1 MARNDGYRNQI
12 PAGYELAYGPDGGL
26 VVVPSTPAPQRS
38 ALGRIS
44 QGISEGYGPQELAR
58 PTPEEYAQHPI
69 LSTMYEPVQMG
80 LDAARRSVGAVT
92 GGLAGAA
99 GAGAQLL
106 TNDTGIGNEA
116 EKAARS
122 AMEYFATRGMAE
134 PGMTPSGAI
143 ARNGEVLPPVRGP
156 QGQLGYAEP
165 TTITQYPTL
174 APGSIRGTSA
184 EGAPRLAP
192 PNPLT
197 SYRPASG
204 QGQRI
209 GPNQPSAAL
218 RPVVDQ
224 TYTVP
229 QEVRPVSETTAPSS
243 VVRLGDESPLQ
254 ADRQGA
260 FNATQRA
267 NEAAFRANQAATATG
282 EGMFEPNPPV
292 GRLRTQQPQFVGP
305 NQPPS
310 VSVDRSYVA
319 PQTASDIAYQQFLK
333 EIGQGAS
340 GPAAGSLA
348 HPISDPMIAKAM
360 SSVRSGAASEP
371 VDIAKLLNDPT
382 QNYRLAGE
390 QGQSVGP
397 KQPYSMSIDR
407 SYVAPSVAEAP
418 APASGPWGSAA
429 PEQVTGTSVP
439 SYQPSTPR
447 TGAEI
452 DEINRRMAA
461 ALQAGVATTGA
472 GAAAYKIRQNMQANQ
487 PPAAGSDQVPAG
499 YTPNYDDFH
508 RMFSSA
514 PGQTAPAQDQ
524 FFGTGANEF
533 FAPSPEAAPSSRGDR
548 AYTAVNT
555 ARQVAARAPAP
566 AAISSSTSA
575 PASAP
580 AQPQSGGLF
589 SRIFSGPDY
598 QSTGDTVAKPGGGV
612 NWGSSENAADFFR
625 AARLAQQ
632 LQDQQNASGSSDDA
646 QPRASGGKVD
656 KKPSKEAMLHKSLEI
671 IHHMLKNQHR

>member
-1 MARNDGYRNQI
+1 
-12 PAGYELAYGPDGGL
+12 
-26 VVVPSTPAPQRS
+26 
-38 ALGRIS
+38 
-44 QGISEGYGPQELAR
+44 
-58 PTPEEYAQHPI
+58 
-69 LSTMYEPVQMG
+69 
-80 LDAARRSVGAVT
+80 
-92 GGLAGAA
+92 
-99 GAGAQLL
+99 
-106 TNDTGIGNEA
+106 
-116 EKAARS
+116 
-122 AMEYFATRGMAE
+122 
-134 PGMTPSGAI
+134 
-143 ARNGEVLPPVRGP
+143 
-156 QGQLGYAEP
+156 
-165 TTITQYPTL
+165 
-174 APGSIRGTSA
+174 
-184 EGAPRLAP
+184 
-192 PNPLT
+192 
-197 SYRPASG
+197 
-204 QGQRI
+204 
-209 GPNQPSAAL
+209 
-218 RPVVDQ
+218 
-224 TYTVP
+224 
-229 QEVRPVSETTAPSS
+229 
-243 VVRLGDESPLQ
+243 
-254 ADRQGA
+254 
-260 FNATQRA
+260 
-267 NEAAFRANQAATATG
+267 
-282 EGMFEPNPPV
+282 MFEPNPPV

-310 VSVDRSYVA
+310 VSIDRSYVA

-382 QNYRLAGE
+382 QSYRLAGE

-429 PEQVTGTSVP
+429 PEQVTSTSVP

-508 RMFSSA
+508 RMF
-514 PGQTAPAQDQ
+514 PPTPVQTAPQTDISDFSNLDFVPPA
-524 FFGTGANEF
+524 
-533 FAPSPEAAPSSRGDR
+533 SSRGDR

-575 PASAP
+575 PAP

>member
-1 MARNDGYRNQI
+1 M
-12 PAGYELAYGPDGGL
+12 
-26 VVVPSTPAPQRS
+26 
-38 ALGRIS
+38 
-44 QGISEGYGPQELAR
+44 
-58 PTPEEYAQHPI
+58 
-69 LSTMYEPVQMG
+69 
-80 LDAARRSVGAVT
+80 
-92 GGLAGAA
+92 
-99 GAGAQLL
+99 
-106 TNDTGIGNEA
+106 
-116 EKAARS
+116 
-122 AMEYFATRGMAE
+122 
-134 PGMTPSGAI
+134 
-143 ARNGEVLPPVRGP
+143 
-156 QGQLGYAEP
+156 
-165 TTITQYPTL
+165 
-174 APGSIRGTSA
+174 
-184 EGAPRLAP
+184 
-192 PNPLT
+192 
-197 SYRPASG
+197 
-204 QGQRI
+204 
-209 GPNQPSAAL
+209 
-218 RPVVDQ
+218 
-224 TYTVP
+224 P

-310 VSVDRSYVA
+310 VSIDRSYVA

-382 QNYRLAGE
+382 QSYRLAGE

-429 PEQVTGTSVP
+429 PEQVTSTSVP

-508 RMFSSA
+508 RMF
-514 PGQTAPAQDQ
+514 PPTPVQTAPQTDISDFSNLDFVPPA
-524 FFGTGANEF
+524 
-533 FAPSPEAAPSSRGDR
+533 SSRGDR

-575 PASAP
+575 PAP

>member
-1 MARNDGYRNQI
+1 MARNEGYRNQI
-12 PAGYELAYGPDGGL
+12 PAGYELAYGPDGSL

-58 PTPEEYAQHPI
+58 PTPEEYARHPI

-80 LDAARRSVGAVT
+80 LDAARRGVGAVT

-106 TNDTGIGNEA
+106 TNDTGAGNEA
-116 EKAARS
+116 ENAARS

-143 ARNGEVLPPVRGP
+143 ARN
-156 QGQLGYAEP
+156 
-165 TTITQYPTL
+165 
-174 APGSIRGTSA
+174 A
-184 EGAPRLAP
+184 EGSPRLAP

-224 TYTVP
+224 TYTLP

-310 VSVDRSYVA
+310 VSIDRSYVA

-382 QNYRLAGE
+382 QSYRLAGE

-429 PEQVTGTSVP
+429 PEQVTSTSVP

-447 TGAEI
+447 TGSEI
-452 DEINRRMAA
+452 DEINRRMSA

-566 AAISSSTSA
+566 ATISSSTSA
-575 PASAP
+575 PAP